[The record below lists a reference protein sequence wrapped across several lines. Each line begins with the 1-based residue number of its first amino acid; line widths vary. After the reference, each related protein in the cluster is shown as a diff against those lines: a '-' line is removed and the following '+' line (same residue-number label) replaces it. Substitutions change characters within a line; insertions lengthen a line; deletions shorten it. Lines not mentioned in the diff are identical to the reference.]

1 MSEQELPPWLR
12 EQLSRLQQLQQNLQ
26 AIMMQKQQ
34 VELEIVETDRALE
47 ELRKL
52 EGDNPVYK
60 GAGPLLI
67 KANKDD
73 VLKELEEKKELSN
86 TRLTVL
92 GKQETRV
99 KDNLKEVENKI
110 NTMIRQMQA
119 GAASGGIGGPG
130 FGTARRTECW
140 CVRRRIWNTA
150 SGAVTKP
157 TIAFLVSRR
166 SLYEKN
172 FSSLNFCPVK

>member
-47 ELRKL
+47 ELKKL
-52 EGDNPVYK
+52 EGDNNSIYK

-67 KANKDD
+67 KARKED
-73 VLKELEEKKELSN
+73 VLKDLEEKKELSN
-86 TRLTVL
+86 TRVTVL

-110 NTMIRQMQA
+110 NTMIRQMQS
-119 GAASGGIGGPG
+119 GASGGQGLGTTAGGQGPGMPGGSG
-130 FGTARRTECW
+130 FGTRPQ
-140 CVRRRIWNTA
+140 
-150 SGAVTKP
+150 GQ
-157 TIAFLVSRR
+157 
-166 SLYEKN
+166 
-172 FSSLNFCPVK
+172 

>member
-34 VELEIVETDRALE
+34 VELEIVEVDRALE
-47 ELRKL
+47 ELKKL
-52 EGDNPVYK
+52 EGDNLSVYK

-67 KANKDD
+67 KSKKED
-73 VLKELEEKKELSN
+73 VLKELEEKRELSN
-86 TRLTVL
+86 TRVTVL

-99 KDNLKEVENKI
+99 KDNLKEVETKI

-119 GAASGGIGGPG
+119 GASGGSG
-130 FGTARRTECW
+130 FGGQGMGS
-140 CVRRRIWNTA
+140 
-150 SGAVTKP
+150 SGAHGSGMQGGASFGSGRVQGQ
-157 TIAFLVSRR
+157 
-166 SLYEKN
+166 
-172 FSSLNFCPVK
+172 

>member
-26 AIMMQKQQ
+26 AVMMQKQQ

-47 ELRKL
+47 ELRKI
-52 EGDNPVYK
+52 EGDNAVYK

-67 KANKDD
+67 KTNKDE
-73 VLKELEEKKELSN
+73 VLKELEERKELSN

-92 GKQETRV
+92 GKQEIRI

-110 NTMIRQMQA
+110 NQMIRGMQ
-119 GAASGGIGGPG
+119 GATGGGGVG
-130 FGTARRTECW
+130 FGTPAGGQGG
-140 CVRRRIWNTA
+140 
-150 SGAVTKP
+150 GAPGAGGFGTRP
-157 TIAFLVSRR
+157 QGQ
-166 SLYEKN
+166 
-172 FSSLNFCPVK
+172 